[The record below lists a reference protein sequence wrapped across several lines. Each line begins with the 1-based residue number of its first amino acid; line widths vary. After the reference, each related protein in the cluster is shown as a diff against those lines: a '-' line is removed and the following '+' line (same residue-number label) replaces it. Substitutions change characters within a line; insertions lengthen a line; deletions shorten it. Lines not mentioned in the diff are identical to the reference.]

1 LVQVSQ
7 VVLLNRGED
16 NKIGNSMKKTDSN
29 TRILIISI
37 LLTLIP
43 LSALPQEKFS
53 SSTVLP
59 DTLPLKTTVSPHAFY
74 AGLGFGNNM
83 VLGSTYSQDQPFYY
97 GSLIYGYNN
106 EFFFFFS
113 TFHLSAFDPFLAYH
127 TFSANYCHVFNS
139 WFDISTG
146 ISRYQVSGDLTDTLF
161 NSFLYGDFTLGIDW
175 KLLYSKLS
183 VGVLFAETTNAY
195 FQMRNSRYFQT
206 PDFFNGK
213 AFISFDPYASLLFGS
228 LTETITS
235 EGTTIGITSPIHTS
249 GSGKTTTGGA
259 GSSGGSSST
268 TKTSTFFGLMEVD
281 LGLPVGFNIGK
292 LTVEAEPGYV
302 VPIYTVAD
310 LPSPKGFVF
319 MLTCSFKIF

>member
-1 LVQVSQ
+1 
-7 VVLLNRGED
+7 
-16 NKIGNSMKKTDSN
+16 MKKINSY
-29 TRILIISI
+29 TRFLVLSI
-37 LLTLIP
+37 LLTLIT
-43 LSALPQEKFS
+43 LCALPQENSAS
-53 SSTVLP
+53 SSQVP
-59 DTLPLKTTVSPHAFY
+59 DTVPNAKPVSPHAFY
-74 AGLGFGNNM
+74 TGLGFGNNM

-106 EFFFFFS
+106 EFFVSAS

-127 TFSANYCHVFNS
+127 TFSANYCHVFNN

-146 ISRYQVSGDLTDTLF
+146 ISRYQVSGALTDTLF
-161 NSFLYGDFTLGIDW
+161 NSFMYGDFTIGVDW
-175 KLLYSKLS
+175 KLVYSKLS

-206 PDFFNGK
+206 PEFFNGK

-235 EGTTIGITSPIHTS
+235 EGTTIGITSPIHSS
-249 GSGKTTTGGA
+249 GSGKTTTGGT

-268 TKTSTFFGLMEVD
+268 SQTSTFFGLMEVD
-281 LGLPVGFNIGK
+281 LGLPIGFNVGK
-292 LTVEAEPGYV
+292 ITLEAEPGYV
-302 VPIYTVAD
+302 IPIYSVAG

>member
-1 LVQVSQ
+1 
-7 VVLLNRGED
+7 
-16 NKIGNSMKKTDSN
+16 MKKTYYN
-29 TRILIISI
+29 TRFLYLSI
-37 LLTLIP
+37 LLTLLP
-43 LSALPQEKFS
+43 LYALSQEKSES
-53 SSTVLP
+53 SSLAS
-59 DTLPLKTTVSPHAFY
+59 DTLSIENKVSPHALY
-74 AGLGFGNNM
+74 TGLGFGNNM

-106 EFFFFFS
+106 EFFVSAS

-127 TFSANYCHVFNS
+127 TFSANYCHVFNN

-146 ISRYQVSGDLTDTLF
+146 ISRYQVSGALTDTLF
-161 NSFLYGDFTLGIDW
+161 NSFLYGDLTLGVDW
-175 KLLYSKLS
+175 KLIYSKLS
-183 VGVLFAETTNAY
+183 VGVLFAETTNSY

-206 PDFFNGK
+206 PEFLNGK

-228 LTETITS
+228 LTETTTS

-249 GSGKTTTGGA
+249 GSGKTSTGGS
-259 GSSGGSSST
+259 GGTGGSST
-268 TKTSTFFGLMEVD
+268 TTMTSTFFGLMEVD

-292 LTVEAEPGYV
+292 LTVEAEPGYII
-302 VPIYTVAD
+302 PIYTVAE